1 MTKLIVA
8 TAALGALLTITIANI
23 FEMSFVDAVAMAAWA
38 VAAAAAAGATGAA
51 ALWAL
56 RRRSIVVQAATVAL
70 TAVAAVAAGAY
81 VSAAEMFFSKHDLRS
96 VAVVLVAAGTVGLI
110 VAMIL
115 GQRVARASAN
125 LGEATLRIGSGEVFR
140 IDNAPSA
147 AEFDLL
153 AKRLEE
159 MSTRLHEARDRE
171 RALDASRRE
180 LIAWVSH
187 DLRTPLAG
195 IRAMAEALEDGV
207 VVDPETVDR
216 YHRAMRVE
224 TDRLSDLVDDLF
236 ELSRINAGAL
246 RLHLERASL
255 RDLVSD
261 ALSAAAATA
270 RARGVR
276 LEGHLTSEAPE
287 LILSV
292 PEIARALRNLLENA
306 IRHTPGEGTVTVEAG
321 IDDQRAYIAVADAC
335 GGIPD
340 ADIGRVFDVAFRGEA
355 ARSPDGGGAG
365 LGLAI
370 ARGIVRAHNG
380 EIDVRNYGEGCRFVV
395 KLPLDEPENRP

>member
-1 MTKLIVA
+1 VKKLIAA
-8 TAALGALLTITIANI
+8 TAAAGALLTITIANV
-23 FEMSFVDAVAMAAWA
+23 FEMSFDDAVAMAAWA
-38 VAAAAAAGATGAA
+38 VAAAAAAGAAGAA
-51 ALWAL
+51 ALWGL
-56 RRRSIVVQAATVAL
+56 RRRSIVAQVATVAL
-70 TAVAAVAAGAY
+70 TSVAAVAAGAY
-81 VSAAEMFFSKHDLRS
+81 VSAAEMFFSKHDLGS

-115 GQRVARASAN
+115 GQRVARASAK
-125 LGEATLRIGSGEVFR
+125 LREATLLIGSGELFR
-140 IDNAPSA
+140 TEDVPSA
-147 AEFDLL
+147 AEFDSL

-159 MSTRLHEARDRE
+159 MSTKLHDARDRE

-207 VVDPETVDR
+207 VVDQETVER

-246 RLHLERASL
+246 RLHMERASL
-255 RDLVSD
+255 GDLVSD
-261 ALSAAAATA
+261 ALSASAATA
-270 RARGVR
+270 GARGVR
-276 LEGHLTSEAPE
+276 LEGHLTTEAPE
-287 LILSV
+287 LNLSV

-306 IRHTPGEGTVTVEAG
+306 IRHTPGDGTVTVEAG
-321 IDDQRAYIAVADAC
+321 MDDERAYISVADAC

-340 ADIGRVFDVAFRGEA
+340 ADIGRVFDVAFRGGA
-355 ARSPDGGGAG
+355 ARTPDDGGAG

-380 EIDVRNYGEGCRFVV
+380 DIDVRNLGDGCLFVV
-395 KLPLDEPENRP
+395 NLPLEDPADRR